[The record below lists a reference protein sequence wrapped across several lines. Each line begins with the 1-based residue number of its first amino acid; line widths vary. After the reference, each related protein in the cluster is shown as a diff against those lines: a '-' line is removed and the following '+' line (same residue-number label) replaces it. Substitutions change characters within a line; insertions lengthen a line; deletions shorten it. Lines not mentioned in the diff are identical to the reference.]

1 MPGHAC
7 RVAVLGSEIAVPCLY
22 GVKSHIGLRMPENP
36 TNSASPMIVRPRR
49 AAPVLVCRKCLKRSD
64 EGRDVRRALKS
75 KLKASRRDGT
85 KPAKLIVTG
94 CFGLCPKQSIVIASG
109 ASLARQEYVL
119 VADRDQVPRA
129 LALLDGKPGA

>member
-1 MPGHAC
+1 
-7 RVAVLGSEIAVPCLY
+7 
-22 GVKSHIGLRMPENP
+22 
-36 TNSASPMIVRPRR
+36 MIVRPRR

-75 KLKASRRDGT
+75 ELKANKRDGT

-109 ASLARQEYVL
+109 AEPGAAGICAGCGSRSGAAGARVVGRQARRVTVGPRRAENSDNSLAL
-119 VADRDQVPRA
+119 PGD
-129 LALLDGKPGA
+129 LLHSGGKETNA

>member
-1 MPGHAC
+1 MPAKP
-7 RVAVLGSEIAVPCLY
+7 S
-22 GVKSHIGLRMPENP
+22 K
-36 TNSASPMIVRPRR
+36 SASPMLVRPRR

-75 KLKASRRDGT
+75 ELKASKRAGT

-94 CFGLCPKQSIVIASG
+94 CFGLCPKTSIVIASG

-119 VADRDQVPRA
+119 VADRDQVPQA
-129 LALLDGKPGA
+129 LALLDGESVE

>member
-1 MPGHAC
+1 
-7 RVAVLGSEIAVPCLY
+7 
-22 GVKSHIGLRMPENP
+22 MPENP
-36 TNSASPMIVRPRR
+36 SNLKSPMIVRPRR
-49 AAPVLVCRKCLKRSD
+49 AAPVLVCRKCLKRSN

-75 KLKASRRDGT
+75 ELRANKRDDT

-119 VADRDQVPRA
+119 VADGDQVPRA
-129 LALLDGKPGA
+129 LALLNGERGG